1 MKSEFKSPRMDRRS
15 TLMLIGAAVPALALF
30 TKSADAYQMPEVTA
44 HYVPN
49 ATDGKPCS
57 KCAFFEGPH
66 SCKVVKGTISPK
78 GTCML
83 WRAH

>member
-1 MKSEFKSPRMDRRS
+1 MKDVFKAARMDRRS
-15 TLMLIGAAVPALALF
+15 TLMLIGAALPVLALS
-30 TKSADAYQMPEVTA
+30 TKSADAFQMSETTA
-44 HYVPN
+44 HYIPD

-57 KCAFFEGPH
+57 GCAFFEASH
-66 SCKVVKGTISPK
+66 ACKLVKGDISPK